1 MKGARWRQW
10 WADLQAT
17 FWLRPT
23 VMTLLAVALAE
34 LLVRVEGIVEL
45 PDGIADW
52 VYRGGTSGARDV
64 LGAIATASIGVA
76 GTTFSITVAAL
87 TLASNQMGPRLLRN
101 FTSDA
106 GNQYA
111 LGAFVATFA
120 YALVALRAV
129 HEEDEQA
136 FVPQIAVSVGL
147 LLAFACVGV
156 LIWFIHH
163 IATSINVDRVVA
175 LVHGDLSRA
184 VATLP
189 AREEDGAPAD
199 EREKPAAGAAAP
211 LRAAKSGY
219 LRVLDD
225 AALADWAA
233 EHDALLRLGVRPG
246 HFVFV
251 GAVIGEVTPASARE
265 EAQAA
270 VARSL
275 SLGESRNVEQ
285 DLEFAVRQLVEVAL
299 RALSPSLNDPFT
311 AIAVIDRLGAA
322 LCEVASRALPD
333 GCTWRDGRLRL
344 QRPATDYPGLLDAM
358 FHLLR
363 QAAASQPAV
372 LIRLL
377 EVLAEVAT
385 IEHDPARRRVL
396 RHHADLA
403 RDAAQAGTDDPTA
416 LATVAERH
424 GRVVAG
430 LGPASKL
437 EAP

>member
-1 MKGARWRQW
+1 
-10 WADLQAT
+10 
-17 FWLRPT
+17 
-23 VMTLLAVALAE
+23 MTLAAVILAE
-34 LLVRVEGIVEL
+34 ILVRVEGLVEL
-45 PDGIADW
+45 PDGLTDL
-52 VYRGGTSGARDV
+52 VYRGGISGARDV
-64 LGAIATASIGVA
+64 LGAVATATIGVA

-129 HEEDEQA
+129 HEEGEQD
-136 FVPQIAVSVGL
+136 FVPQLAVSVAL

-189 AREEDGAPAD
+189 KREEATAPAQD
-199 EREKPAAGAAAP
+199 RKEPEAGDRAP
-211 LRAAKSGY
+211 LRAEESGY

-233 EHDALLRLGVRPG
+233 EHDAFLRLDVRPG

-251 GAVIGEVTPASARE
+251 GAVIGEVAPAAAQE
-265 EAQAA
+265 EARVA

-275 SLGESRNVEQ
+275 TLSENRSVEQ
-285 DLEFAVRQLVEVAL
+285 DLEFGVRQLVEVAL

-311 AIAVIDRLGAA
+311 AIAVVDRLGAA
-322 LCEVASRALPD
+322 LCEIAGRTLPD
-333 GCTWRDGRLRL
+333 GCTWRDDRLRL
-344 QRPATDYPGLLDAM
+344 QRLATDYAGLTDAM

-363 QAAASQPAV
+363 QAATSQPGV

-385 IEHDPARRRVL
+385 VERDPSRRQEL
-396 RHHADLA
+396 RRHADLA
-403 RDAAQAGTDDPTA
+403 RDAAQDETKDPTA

-424 GRVVAG
+424 GHVVASLDVG
-430 LGPASKL
+430 AGTGEP
-437 EAP
+437 P